1 MTRQFS
7 YQFHTLVFNQ
17 PIYACGFGDERCL
30 ESLVFLVLNRIIFNF
45 PLKRRNFLICCFYFN
60 FVCSFPP
67 CYKQQ
72 SDRRFVAPSRPRIFF
87 PRNEVRH
94 PSSKSTLKLVLGYKV
109 SAWLQIYT
117 DKCPGGWGIA
127 ISKKYQLVYFLISS
141 WRTGGI
147 IQKKTLEDVSRVK
160 LEARANRLSQSTY
173 QRRKWNNWSKSKSPL
188 KPIEV
193 DESK

>member
-1 MTRQFS
+1 MWLNCIRVRHLHWLEQFSIYEMAFTEIYTKGSLMTRQFS

-72 SDRRFVAPSRPRIFF
+72 SGRRFVAPSRPRIFF

-117 DKCPGGWGIA
+117 DKCPGG
-127 ISKKYQLVYFLISS
+127 
-141 WRTGGI
+141 
-147 IQKKTLEDVSRVK
+147 
-160 LEARANRLSQSTY
+160 
-173 QRRKWNNWSKSKSPL
+173 
-188 KPIEV
+188 
-193 DESK
+193 